1 MPPPGSKSPSEVL
14 RDPETKNGQLYR
26 ELFYLTVRIYCRLV
40 SSFIK
45 KNCERGLNK
54 LWSLCPIP
62 MWKFTI
68 KYVQTKSLCTDFS
81 ICQNK

>member
-26 ELFYLTVRIYCRLV
+26 ELLYLTVRIYCRLV

-45 KNCERGLNK
+45 KIVNEGLISYGACAQSQCGN
-54 LWSLCPIP
+54 L
-62 MWKFTI
+62 
-68 KYVQTKSLCTDFS
+68 Q
-81 ICQNK
+81 